1 MKGARQK
8 DETVMGRDGE
18 TARRGRG
25 EEDRRQLAA
34 VFLYPLWALGKWW
47 GEPGIETQEVGGEA
61 SPGQIQGKENADTI
75 GKDIGVGECTIPSH
89 ALKKFQAH
97 AHYKEPNAQPQLR
110 GPLRID
116 VSKPQHKGEV
126 NNDVGEFVAL
136 LEFQRLRRHGPQ
148 R

>member
-1 MKGARQK
+1 MQDPGCGMH
-8 DETVMGRDGE
+8 DPFVEVVE
-18 TARRGRG
+18 NV
-25 EEDRRQLAA
+25 EIVEIVEDVQLAA
-34 VFLYPLWALGKWW
+34 VFLQPLWASGKWW

-75 GKDIGVGECTIPSH
+75 GKDIGVGECTILSH

-116 VSKPQHKGEV
+116 VSKP
-126 NNDVGEFVAL
+126 
-136 LEFQRLRRHGPQ
+136 
-148 R
+148 

>member
-1 MKGARQK
+1 MPSHYSSIPIFQYSIIPTFLFAACCPELVAG
-8 DETVMGRDGE
+8 
-18 TARRGRG
+18 
-25 EEDRRQLAA
+25 LAA
-34 VFLYPLWALGKWW
+34 VFLHPLCALGKWW

-116 VSKPQHKGEV
+116 VSKP
-126 NNDVGEFVAL
+126 
-136 LEFQRLRRHGPQ
+136 
-148 R
+148 